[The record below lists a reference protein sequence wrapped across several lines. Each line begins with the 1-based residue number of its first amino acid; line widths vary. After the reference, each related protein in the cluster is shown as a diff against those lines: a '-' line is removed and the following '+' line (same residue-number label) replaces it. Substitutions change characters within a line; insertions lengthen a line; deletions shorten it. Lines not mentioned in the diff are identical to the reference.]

1 MHMRPYL
8 FVFLLF
14 ISLTSKGQDSL
25 DDLLGSTSSTNK
37 PISTT
42 FSSTRIVTGHSVEMI
57 PKGVGEFRIS
67 HRFGTIEEGF
77 YDIFGLDQ
85 AKIRLGY
92 DYGITDNIMV
102 GFGRNSH
109 RKVYD
114 IFARFSFL
122 NQTIDNSTPIT
133 LQYLFASSMETLRY
147 GIKIPFMQRFAQI
160 NQVLVAKKINN
171 LSLQIMPSLMIHEYD
186 SYDNNIFTGIGG
198 AIRYLVGK
206 RVAVNLE
213 YFGRLK
219 HKDDGSQEFD
229 KIFRQNYNSLGIGI
243 DIEAG
248 GHVFQFHFSNTNTMN
263 EQAFMFETN
272 KTWEK
277 GEICFGFNILR
288 EFSNSKKSKKEW

>member
-1 MHMRPYL
+1 MRL
-8 FVFLLF
+8 FLLGF
-14 ISLTSKGQDSL
+14 LLISNSLFSQDSL
-25 DDLLGSTSSTNK
+25 EDILGSTSSSAK

-42 FSSTRIVTGHSVEMI
+42 FSSTRIVNSHSVEMI

-92 DYGITDNIMV
+92 DYGITDKIMV

-109 RKVYD
+109 KKVYD
-114 IFARFSFL
+114 IFGRFSFL

-133 LQYLFASSMETLRY
+133 LQYLFASSMKTLRY
-147 GIKIPFMQRFAQI
+147 GKKIPFMQRFAQI
-160 NQVLVAKKINN
+160 NQVLIAKKINN
-171 LSLQIMPSLMIHEYD
+171 LSLQIMPSLMIHEYEG
-186 SYDNNIFTGIGG
+186 YDKKIFSGVG
-198 AIRYLVGK
+198 AAARYLVGK
-206 RVAVNLE
+206 RVAINVE
-213 YFGRLK
+213 YFARLR
-219 HKDDGSQEFD
+219 HNENGSQEFNR
-229 KIFRQNYNSLGIGI
+229 IFNENYNSLGLGI

-263 EQAFMFETN
+263 EQAFMFETE

-288 EFSNSKKSKKEW
+288 EFSNNKKSEKKW

>member
-1 MHMRPYL
+1 MRL
-8 FVFLLF
+8 FLVGFLL
-14 ISLTSKGQDSL
+14 ISNNLFSQDSL
-25 DDLLGSTSSTNK
+25 EDILGSTSSSAK

-42 FSSTRIVTGHSVEMI
+42 FSSTRIVNSHSVEMI

-92 DYGITDNIMV
+92 DYGITDKIMV

-109 RKVYD
+109 KKVYD
-114 IFARFSFL
+114 IFGRFSFL

-133 LQYLFASSMETLRY
+133 LQYLFASSMKTLRY
-147 GIKIPFMQRFAQI
+147 GKKIPFMQRFAQI
-160 NQVLVAKKINN
+160 NQVLIAKKINN
-171 LSLQIMPSLMIHEYD
+171 LSLQIMPSIMIHEYEG
-186 SYDNNIFTGIGG
+186 YDKKIFSGVG
-198 AIRYLVGK
+198 AAARYLVGK
-206 RVAVNLE
+206 RVAINVE
-213 YFGRLK
+213 YFARLR
-219 HKDDGSQEFD
+219 HNENGSQEFNR
-229 KIFRQNYNSLGIGI
+229 IFNENYNSLGLGI

-263 EQAFMFETN
+263 EQAFMFETD

-288 EFSNSKKSKKEW
+288 EFSNNKKSEKKW

>member
-1 MHMRPYL
+1 MRL
-8 FVFLLF
+8 FLVGFLL
-14 ISLTSKGQDSL
+14 ISNSLFSQDSL
-25 DDLLGSTSSTNK
+25 EDILGSTSSSAK

-42 FSSTRIVTGHSVEMI
+42 FSSTRIVNSHSVEMI

-92 DYGITDNIMV
+92 DYGITDKIMV

-109 RKVYD
+109 KKVYD
-114 IFARFSFL
+114 IFGRFSFL

-133 LQYLFASSMETLRY
+133 LQYLFASSMKTLRY
-147 GIKIPFMQRFAQI
+147 GKKIPFMQRFAQI
-160 NQVLVAKKINN
+160 NQVLIAKKINN
-171 LSLQIMPSLMIHEYD
+171 LSLQIMPSIMIHEYEG
-186 SYDNNIFTGIGG
+186 YDKKIFSGVG
-198 AIRYLVGK
+198 AAARYLVGK
-206 RVAVNLE
+206 RVAINIE
-213 YFGRLK
+213 YFARLR
-219 HKDDGSQEFD
+219 HNENGSQEFNR
-229 KIFRQNYNSLGIGI
+229 IFNENYNSLGLGI

-263 EQAFMFETN
+263 EQAFMFETD

-288 EFSNSKKSKKEW
+288 EFSNNKKSEKKW

>member
-1 MHMRPYL
+1 MRL
-8 FVFLLF
+8 FLVGFLL
-14 ISLTSKGQDSL
+14 ISNSLFSQDSL
-25 DDLLGSTSSTNK
+25 EDILGSTSSSAK

-42 FSSTRIVTGHSVEMI
+42 FSSTRIVNSHSVEMI

-92 DYGITDNIMV
+92 DYGITDKIMV

-109 RKVYD
+109 KKVYD
-114 IFARFSFL
+114 IFGRFSFL

-133 LQYLFASSMETLRY
+133 LQYLFASSMKTLRY
-147 GIKIPFMQRFAQI
+147 GKKIPFMQRFAQI
-160 NQVLVAKKINN
+160 NQVLIAKKINN
-171 LSLQIMPSLMIHEYD
+171 LSLQIMPSLMIHEYEG
-186 SYDNNIFTGIGG
+186 YDKKIFSGVG
-198 AIRYLVGK
+198 AAARYLVGK
-206 RVAVNLE
+206 RVAINIE
-213 YFGRLK
+213 YFARLR
-219 HKDDGSQEFD
+219 HNENGSQEFNR
-229 KIFRQNYNSLGIGI
+229 IFNENYNSLGLGI

-263 EQAFMFETN
+263 EQAVMFETD

-288 EFSNSKKSKKEW
+288 EFSNNKKSEKKW

>member
-1 MHMRPYL
+1 MHMKTYL
-8 FVFLLF
+8 FVFVLF
-14 ISLTSKGQDSL
+14 ISLTSKGQNSL

-160 NQVLVAKKINN
+160 NHCL
-171 LSLQIMPSLMIHEYD
+171 LYTSPSPRD
-186 SYDNNIFTGIGG
+186 
-198 AIRYLVGK
+198 
-206 RVAVNLE
+206 
-213 YFGRLK
+213 
-219 HKDDGSQEFD
+219 
-229 KIFRQNYNSLGIGI
+229 LG
-243 DIEAG
+243 
-248 GHVFQFHFSNTNTMN
+248 
-263 EQAFMFETN
+263 
-272 KTWEK
+272 
-277 GEICFGFNILR
+277 
-288 EFSNSKKSKKEW
+288 

>member
-1 MHMRPYL
+1 MRL
-8 FVFLLF
+8 FLVGFLL
-14 ISLTSKGQDSL
+14 ISNSLFSQDSL
-25 DDLLGSTSSTNK
+25 EDILGSTSSSAK

-42 FSSTRIVTGHSVEMI
+42 FSSTRIVNSHSVEMI

-92 DYGITDNIMV
+92 DYGITDKIMV

-109 RKVYD
+109 KKVYD
-114 IFARFSFL
+114 IFGRFSFL

-133 LQYLFASSMETLRY
+133 LQYLFASSMKTLRY
-147 GIKIPFMQRFAQI
+147 GKKISFMQRFAQI
-160 NQVLVAKKINN
+160 NQVLIAKKINN
-171 LSLQIMPSLMIHEYD
+171 LSLQIMPSIMIHEYEG
-186 SYDNNIFTGIGG
+186 YDKKIFSGVG
-198 AIRYLVGK
+198 AAARYLVGK
-206 RVAVNLE
+206 RVAINIE
-213 YFGRLK
+213 YFARLK
-219 HKDDGSQEFD
+219 HNENGSQEFN
-229 KIFRQNYNSLGIGI
+229 KIFNENYNSLGLGI

-263 EQAFMFETN
+263 EQAFMFETD

-288 EFSNSKKSKKEW
+288 EFSNNKKSEKKW

>member
-1 MHMRPYL
+1 MRL
-8 FVFLLF
+8 FLVGFLL
-14 ISLTSKGQDSL
+14 ISNSLFSQDSL
-25 DDLLGSTSSTNK
+25 EDILGSTSSSAK

-42 FSSTRIVTGHSVEMI
+42 FSSTRIVNSHSVEMI

-92 DYGITDNIMV
+92 DYGITDKIMV

-109 RKVYD
+109 KKVYD
-114 IFARFSFL
+114 IFGRFSFL

-133 LQYLFASSMETLRY
+133 LQYLFASSMKTLRY
-147 GIKIPFMQRFAQI
+147 GKKIPFMQRFAQI
-160 NQVLVAKKINN
+160 NQVLIAKKINN
-171 LSLQIMPSLMIHEYD
+171 LSLQIMPSIMIHEYEG
-186 SYDNNIFTGIGG
+186 YDKKIFSGVG
-198 AIRYLVGK
+198 AAARYLVGK
-206 RVAVNLE
+206 RVAINVE
-213 YFGRLK
+213 YFARLR
-219 HKDDGSQEFD
+219 HNENGSQEFNR
-229 KIFRQNYNSLGIGI
+229 IFNENYNSLGLGI

-263 EQAFMFETN
+263 EQAFMFETD

-288 EFSNSKKSKKEW
+288 EFSNNKKSEKKW

>member
-1 MHMRPYL
+1 MRL
-8 FVFLLF
+8 FLVCFLL
-14 ISLTSKGQDSL
+14 ISNSLFSQDSL
-25 DDLLGSTSSTNK
+25 EDILGSTSSSAK

-42 FSSTRIVTGHSVEMI
+42 FSSTRIVNSHSVEMI

-92 DYGITDNIMV
+92 DYGITDKIMV

-109 RKVYD
+109 KKVYD
-114 IFARFSFL
+114 IFGRFSFL

-133 LQYLFASSMETLRY
+133 LQYLFASSMKTLRY
-147 GIKIPFMQRFAQI
+147 GKKIPFMQRFAQI
-160 NQVLVAKKINN
+160 NQVLIAKKINN
-171 LSLQIMPSLMIHEYD
+171 LSLQFMPSLMIHEYEG
-186 SYDNNIFTGIGG
+186 YDKKIFSGVG
-198 AIRYLVGK
+198 AAARYLVGK
-206 RVAVNLE
+206 RVAINIE
-213 YFGRLK
+213 YFARLR
-219 HKDDGSQEFD
+219 HNENGSQEFNR
-229 KIFRQNYNSLGIGI
+229 IFNENYNSLGLGI

-263 EQAFMFETN
+263 EQAFMFETD

-288 EFSNSKKSKKEW
+288 EFSNNKKSEKKW

>member
-1 MHMRPYL
+1 MRL
-8 FVFLLF
+8 FLVCFLL
-14 ISLTSKGQDSL
+14 ISNSLFSQDSL
-25 DDLLGSTSSTNK
+25 EDILGSTSSSAK

-42 FSSTRIVTGHSVEMI
+42 FSSTRIVNSHSVEMI

-92 DYGITDNIMV
+92 DYGITDKIMV

-109 RKVYD
+109 KKVYD
-114 IFARFSFL
+114 IFGRFSFL
-122 NQTIDNSTPIT
+122 NQTIDNSIPIT
-133 LQYLFASSMETLRY
+133 LQYLFASSMKTLRY
-147 GIKIPFMQRFAQI
+147 GKKIPFMQRFAQI
-160 NQVLVAKKINN
+160 NQVLIAKKINN
-171 LSLQIMPSLMIHEYD
+171 LSLQIMPSIMIHEYEG
-186 SYDNNIFTGIGG
+186 YDKKIFSGVG
-198 AIRYLVGK
+198 AAARYLVGK
-206 RVAVNLE
+206 RVAINVE
-213 YFGRLK
+213 YFARLR
-219 HKDDGSQEFD
+219 HNENGSQEFNR
-229 KIFRQNYNSLGIGI
+229 IFNENYNSLGLGI

-263 EQAFMFETN
+263 EQAFMFETD

-288 EFSNSKKSKKEW
+288 EFSNNKKSEKKW

>member
-1 MHMRPYL
+1 MRL
-8 FVFLLF
+8 FLVGFLL
-14 ISLTSKGQDSL
+14 ISNSLFSQDSL
-25 DDLLGSTSSTNK
+25 EDILGSTSSSAK

-42 FSSTRIVTGHSVEMI
+42 FSSTRIVNSHSVEMI

-92 DYGITDNIMV
+92 DYGITDKIMV

-109 RKVYD
+109 KKVYD
-114 IFARFSFL
+114 IFGRFSFL

-133 LQYLFASSMETLRY
+133 LQYLFASSMKTLRY
-147 GIKIPFMQRFAQI
+147 GKKIPFMQRFAQI
-160 NQVLVAKKINN
+160 NQVLIAKKINN
-171 LSLQIMPSLMIHEYD
+171 LSLQIMPSLMIHEYEG
-186 SYDNNIFTGIGG
+186 YDKKLFSGVG
-198 AIRYLVGK
+198 AAARYLVGK
-206 RVAVNLE
+206 RVAINVE
-213 YFGRLK
+213 YFARLR
-219 HKDDGSQEFD
+219 HNENGSQEFNR
-229 KIFRQNYNSLGIGI
+229 IFNENYNSLGLGI

-263 EQAFMFETN
+263 EQAFMFETD

-288 EFSNSKKSKKEW
+288 EFSNNKKSEKKW

>member
-1 MHMRPYL
+1 MRL
-8 FVFLLF
+8 FLVGFLL
-14 ISLTSKGQDSL
+14 ISNSLFSQDSL
-25 DDLLGSTSSTNK
+25 EDILGSTSSSAK

-42 FSSTRIVTGHSVEMI
+42 FSSTRIVNSHSVEMI
-57 PKGVGEFRIS
+57 PKGVGAFRIS

-92 DYGITDNIMV
+92 DYGITDKIMV

-109 RKVYD
+109 KKVYD
-114 IFARFSFL
+114 IFGRFSFL

-133 LQYLFASSMETLRY
+133 LQYLFASSIKTLRY
-147 GIKIPFMQRFAQI
+147 GKKIPFMQRFAQI
-160 NQVLVAKKINN
+160 NQVLIAKKINN
-171 LSLQIMPSLMIHEYD
+171 LSLQIMPSLMIHEYEG
-186 SYDNNIFTGIGG
+186 YDKKLFSGVG
-198 AIRYLVGK
+198 AAARYLVGK
-206 RVAVNLE
+206 RVAINVE
-213 YFGRLK
+213 YFARLR
-219 HKDDGSQEFD
+219 HNENGSQEFNR
-229 KIFRQNYNSLGIGI
+229 IFNENYNSLGLGI

-263 EQAFMFETN
+263 EQAFMFETE

-288 EFSNSKKSKKEW
+288 EFSNNKKSEKKW

>member
-1 MHMRPYL
+1 MRL
-8 FVFLLF
+8 FLVCFLL
-14 ISLTSKGQDSL
+14 ISNSLFSQDSL
-25 DDLLGSTSSTNK
+25 EDILGSTSSSAK

-42 FSSTRIVTGHSVEMI
+42 FSSTRIVNSHSVEMI

-92 DYGITDNIMV
+92 DYGVTDKIMV

-109 RKVYD
+109 KKVYD
-114 IFARFSFL
+114 IFGRFSFL

-133 LQYLFASSMETLRY
+133 LQYLFASSMKTLRY
-147 GIKIPFMQRFAQI
+147 GKKIPFMQRFAQI
-160 NQVLVAKKINN
+160 NQVLIAKKINN
-171 LSLQIMPSLMIHEYD
+171 LSLQIMPSLMIHEYEG
-186 SYDNNIFTGIGG
+186 YDKKIFSGVG
-198 AIRYLVGK
+198 AAARYLVGK
-206 RVAVNLE
+206 RVAINIE
-213 YFGRLK
+213 YFARLR
-219 HKDDGSQEFD
+219 HNENGSQEFNR
-229 KIFRQNYNSLGIGI
+229 IFNENYNSLGLGI

-263 EQAFMFETN
+263 EQAFMFETD

-288 EFSNSKKSKKEW
+288 EFSNNKKSEKKW

>member
-1 MHMRPYL
+1 MRSFL
-8 FVFLLF
+8 FVFLSI
-14 ISLTSKGQDSL
+14 ISLELMGQSSL
-25 DDLLGSTSSTNK
+25 DDLIGTTSTTNK

-57 PKGVGEFRIS
+57 PKGVREFRIS
-67 HRFGTIEEGF
+67 HRFGTIQEGF

-92 DYGITDNIMV
+92 DIGISDKLMV

-109 RKVYD
+109 KKVYD
-114 IFARFSFL
+114 VFARYSFF
-122 NQTIDNSTPIT
+122 NQTIDNSVPLTF
-133 LQYLFASSMETLRY
+133 QYLFASSIETLRY
-147 GIKIPFMQRFAQI
+147 GVKIPFMQRFAQI
-160 NQVLVAKKINN
+160 NQLLIAKKINKFSFQ
-171 LSLQIMPSLMIHEYD
+171 LMPSLMIHEYD
-186 SYDNNIFTGIGG
+186 NYDKNTFAGIGG
-198 AIRYLVGK
+198 AVRYLLGK
-206 RVAVNLE
+206 RVALNIE
-213 YFGRLK
+213 YFSRLK
-219 HKDDGSQEFD
+219 HQDNGSQEFD
-229 KIFRQNYNSLGIGI
+229 RIFNQNYNSLGIGI

-288 EFSNSKKSKKEW
+288 EFSSNKKSKKEW

>member
-1 MHMRPYL
+1 MKPYL

-14 ISLTSKGQDSL
+14 ISLISKGQDTL

-42 FSSTRIVTGHSVEMI
+42 FSSTRIVNGHSVEMI

-160 NQVLVAKKINN
+160 NQVLIAKKINN

-186 SYDNNIFTGIGG
+186 SYENNIFTGIGG

-213 YFGRLK
+213 YFGR
-219 HKDDGSQEFD
+219 
-229 KIFRQNYNSLGIGI
+229 
-243 DIEAG
+243 
-248 GHVFQFHFSNTNTMN
+248 
-263 EQAFMFETN
+263 
-272 KTWEK
+272 
-277 GEICFGFNILR
+277 
-288 EFSNSKKSKKEW
+288 

>member
-1 MHMRPYL
+1 MRL
-8 FVFLLF
+8 FLVCFLL
-14 ISLTSKGQDSL
+14 ISNSLFSQDSL
-25 DDLLGSTSSTNK
+25 EDILGSTSSSAK

-42 FSSTRIVTGHSVEMI
+42 FSSTRIVNSHSVEMI

-92 DYGITDNIMV
+92 DYGITDKIMV

-109 RKVYD
+109 KKVYD
-114 IFARFSFL
+114 IFGRFSFL

-133 LQYLFASSMETLRY
+133 LQYLFASSMKTLRY
-147 GIKIPFMQRFAQI
+147 GKKIPFMQRFAQI
-160 NQVLVAKKINN
+160 NQVLIAKKINN
-171 LSLQIMPSLMIHEYD
+171 LSLQIMPSLMIHEYEG
-186 SYDNNIFTGIGG
+186 YDKKIFSGVG
-198 AIRYLVGK
+198 AAARYLVGK
-206 RVAVNLE
+206 RVAINVE
-213 YFGRLK
+213 YFARLR
-219 HKDDGSQEFD
+219 HNENGSQEFNR
-229 KIFRQNYNSLGIGI
+229 IFNENYNSLGLGI

-263 EQAFMFETN
+263 EQAVMFETD

-288 EFSNSKKSKKEW
+288 EFSNNKKSEKKW

>member
-1 MHMRPYL
+1 MRL
-8 FVFLLF
+8 FLVGFLL
-14 ISLTSKGQDSL
+14 ISNSLFSQDSL
-25 DDLLGSTSSTNK
+25 EDILGSTSSSAK

-42 FSSTRIVTGHSVEMI
+42 FSSTRIVNSHSVEMI

-92 DYGITDNIMV
+92 DYGITDKIMV

-109 RKVYD
+109 KKVYD
-114 IFARFSFL
+114 IFGRFSFL

-133 LQYLFASSMETLRY
+133 LQYLFASSMKTLRY
-147 GIKIPFMQRFAQI
+147 GKKIPFMQRFAQI
-160 NQVLVAKKINN
+160 NQVLIAKKINN
-171 LSLQIMPSLMIHEYD
+171 LSLQIMPSLMIHEYEG
-186 SYDNNIFTGIGG
+186 YDKKLFSGVG
-198 AIRYLVGK
+198 AAARYLVGK
-206 RVAVNLE
+206 RVAINVE
-213 YFGRLK
+213 YFARLR
-219 HKDDGSQEFD
+219 HNENGSQEFNR
-229 KIFRQNYNSLGIGI
+229 IFNENYNSLGLGI

-263 EQAFMFETN
+263 EQAFMFETE

-288 EFSNSKKSKKEW
+288 EFSNNKKSEKKW

>member
-1 MHMRPYL
+1 MRL
-8 FVFLLF
+8 FLVGFLF
-14 ISLTSKGQDSL
+14 ISNSLFSQDSL
-25 DDLLGSTSSTNK
+25 EDILGSTSSSAK

-42 FSSTRIVTGHSVEMI
+42 FSSTRIVNSHSVEMI

-92 DYGITDNIMV
+92 DYGITDKIMV

-109 RKVYD
+109 KKVYD
-114 IFARFSFL
+114 IFGRFSFL

-133 LQYLFASSMETLRY
+133 LQYLFASSMKTLRY
-147 GIKIPFMQRFAQI
+147 GKKIPFMQRFAQI
-160 NQVLVAKKINN
+160 NQVLIAKKINN
-171 LSLQIMPSLMIHEYD
+171 LSLQIMPSIMIHEYEG
-186 SYDNNIFTGIGG
+186 YDKKIFSGVG
-198 AIRYLVGK
+198 AAARYLVGK
-206 RVAVNLE
+206 RVAINIE
-213 YFGRLK
+213 YFARLK
-219 HKDDGSQEFD
+219 HNENGSQEFNR
-229 KIFRQNYNSLGIGI
+229 IFNENYNSLGLGI

-248 GHVFQFHFSNTNTMN
+248 GHVFQFQFSNTNTMN
-263 EQAFMFETN
+263 EQAFMFETD

-288 EFSNSKKSKKEW
+288 EFSNNKKSEKKW

>member
-1 MHMRPYL
+1 MRL
-8 FVFLLF
+8 FLVGFLL
-14 ISLTSKGQDSL
+14 ISNSLFSQDSL
-25 DDLLGSTSSTNK
+25 EDILGSTSSSAK

-42 FSSTRIVTGHSVEMI
+42 FSSTRIVNSHSVEMI

-92 DYGITDNIMV
+92 DYGITDKIMV

-109 RKVYD
+109 KKVYD
-114 IFARFSFL
+114 IFGRFSFL

-133 LQYLFASSMETLRY
+133 LQYLFASSMKTLRY
-147 GIKIPFMQRFAQI
+147 GKKIPFMQRFAQI
-160 NQVLVAKKINN
+160 NQVLIAKKINN
-171 LSLQIMPSLMIHEYD
+171 LSLQIMPSIMIHEYEG
-186 SYDNNIFTGIGG
+186 YDKKIFSGVG
-198 AIRYLVGK
+198 AAARYLVGK
-206 RVAVNLE
+206 RVAINVE
-213 YFGRLK
+213 YFARLR
-219 HKDDGSQEFD
+219 HNENGSQEFNR
-229 KIFRQNYNSLGIGI
+229 IFNENYNSLGLGI

-263 EQAFMFETN
+263 EQAFMFETD

-277 GEICFGFNILR
+277 GEICCGFNILR
-288 EFSNSKKSKKEW
+288 EFSNNKKSEKKW

>member
-1 MHMRPYL
+1 MRL
-8 FVFLLF
+8 FLVCFLL
-14 ISLTSKGQDSL
+14 ISNSLFSQDSL
-25 DDLLGSTSSTNK
+25 EDILGSTTSSAK

-42 FSSTRIVTGHSVEMI
+42 FSSTRIVNSHSVEMI

-92 DYGITDNIMV
+92 DYGVTDKIMV

-109 RKVYD
+109 KKVYD
-114 IFARFSFL
+114 IFGRFSFL

-133 LQYLFASSMETLRY
+133 LQYLFASSMKTLRY
-147 GIKIPFMQRFAQI
+147 GKKIPFMQRFAQI
-160 NQVLVAKKINN
+160 NQVLIAKKINN
-171 LSLQIMPSLMIHEYD
+171 LSLQIMPSIMIHEYEG
-186 SYDNNIFTGIGG
+186 YDKKIFSGVG
-198 AIRYLVGK
+198 AAARYLVGK
-206 RVAVNLE
+206 RVAINVE
-213 YFGRLK
+213 YFARLR
-219 HKDDGSQEFD
+219 HNENGSQEFNR
-229 KIFRQNYNSLGIGI
+229 IFNENYNSLGLGI

-263 EQAFMFETN
+263 EQAFMFETD

-288 EFSNSKKSKKEW
+288 EFSNNKKSEKKW

>member
-1 MHMRPYL
+1 MRL
-8 FVFLLF
+8 FLVGFLL
-14 ISLTSKGQDSL
+14 ISNSLFSQDSL
-25 DDLLGSTSSTNK
+25 EDILGSTTSSAK

-42 FSSTRIVTGHSVEMI
+42 FSSTRIVNSHSVEMI

-92 DYGITDNIMV
+92 DYGITDKIMV

-109 RKVYD
+109 KKVYD
-114 IFARFSFL
+114 IFGRFSFL

-133 LQYLFASSMETLRY
+133 LQYLFASSMKTLRY
-147 GIKIPFMQRFAQI
+147 GKKIPFMQRFAQI
-160 NQVLVAKKINN
+160 NQVLIAKKINN
-171 LSLQIMPSLMIHEYD
+171 LSLQIMPSIMIHEYEG
-186 SYDNNIFTGIGG
+186 YDKKIFSGVG
-198 AIRYLVGK
+198 AAARYLVGK
-206 RVAVNLE
+206 RVAINVE
-213 YFGRLK
+213 YFARLR
-219 HKDDGSQEFD
+219 HNENGSQEFNR
-229 KIFRQNYNSLGIGI
+229 IFNENYNSLGLGI

-263 EQAFMFETN
+263 EQAFMFETD

-288 EFSNSKKSKKEW
+288 EFSNNKKSEKKW

>member
-1 MHMRPYL
+1 MRL
-8 FVFLLF
+8 FLVCFLL
-14 ISLTSKGQDSL
+14 ISNGLFSQDSL
-25 DDLLGSTSSTNK
+25 EDILGSTSSSAK

-42 FSSTRIVTGHSVEMI
+42 FSSTRIVNSHSVEMI

-92 DYGITDNIMV
+92 DYGITDKIMV

-109 RKVYD
+109 KKVYD
-114 IFARFSFL
+114 IFGRFSFL

-133 LQYLFASSMETLRY
+133 LQYLFASSMKTLRY
-147 GIKIPFMQRFAQI
+147 GKKIPFMQRFAQI
-160 NQVLVAKKINN
+160 NQVLIAKKINN
-171 LSLQIMPSLMIHEYD
+171 LSLQIMPSLMIHEYEG
-186 SYDNNIFTGIGG
+186 YDKKIFSGVG
-198 AIRYLVGK
+198 AAARYLVGK
-206 RVAVNLE
+206 RVAINIE
-213 YFGRLK
+213 YFARLR
-219 HKDDGSQEFD
+219 HNENGSQEFNR
-229 KIFRQNYNSLGIGI
+229 IFNENYNSLGLGI

-248 GHVFQFHFSNTNTMN
+248 GHGFQFHFSNTNTMN
-263 EQAFMFETN
+263 EQAFMFETD

-288 EFSNSKKSKKEW
+288 EFSNNKKSEKKW

>member
-1 MHMRPYL
+1 MRL
-8 FVFLLF
+8 FLVCFLL
-14 ISLTSKGQDSL
+14 ISNSLFSQDSL
-25 DDLLGSTSSTNK
+25 EDILGSTSSSAK

-42 FSSTRIVTGHSVEMI
+42 FSSTRIVNSHSVEMI

-92 DYGITDNIMV
+92 DYGITDKIMV

-109 RKVYD
+109 KKVYD
-114 IFARFSFL
+114 IFGRFSFL

-133 LQYLFASSMETLRY
+133 LQYLFASSMKTLRY
-147 GIKIPFMQRFAQI
+147 GKKIPFMQRFAQI
-160 NQVLVAKKINN
+160 NQVLIAKKINN
-171 LSLQIMPSLMIHEYD
+171 LSLQVMPSIMIHEYED
-186 SYDNNIFTGIGG
+186 YDKKIFSGVG
-198 AIRYLVGK
+198 AAARYLVGK
-206 RVAVNLE
+206 RVAINVE
-213 YFGRLK
+213 YFARLR
-219 HKDDGSQEFD
+219 HNENGSQEFNR
-229 KIFRQNYNSLGIGI
+229 IFNENYNSLGLGI

-263 EQAFMFETN
+263 EQAFMFETD

-288 EFSNSKKSKKEW
+288 EFSNNKKSEKKW

>member
-1 MHMRPYL
+1 MRL
-8 FVFLLF
+8 FLVCFLF
-14 ISLTSKGQDSL
+14 ISNSLFSQDSL
-25 DDLLGSTSSTNK
+25 EDILGSTSSSAK

-42 FSSTRIVTGHSVEMI
+42 FSSTRIVNSHSVEMI

-92 DYGITDNIMV
+92 DYGITDKIMV

-109 RKVYD
+109 KKVYD
-114 IFARFSFL
+114 IFGRFSFL

-133 LQYLFASSMETLRY
+133 LQYLFASSMKTLRY
-147 GIKIPFMQRFAQI
+147 GKKIPFMQRFAQI
-160 NQVLVAKKINN
+160 NQVLIAKKINN
-171 LSLQIMPSLMIHEYD
+171 LSLQIMPSIMIHEYEG
-186 SYDNNIFTGIGG
+186 YDKKIFSGVG
-198 AIRYLVGK
+198 AAARYLVGK
-206 RVAVNLE
+206 RVAINVE
-213 YFGRLK
+213 YFARLR
-219 HKDDGSQEFD
+219 HNENGSQEFNR
-229 KIFRQNYNSLGIGI
+229 IFDENYNSLGLGI

-263 EQAFMFETN
+263 EQAFMFETD

-288 EFSNSKKSKKEW
+288 EFSNNKKSEKKW

>member
-1 MHMRPYL
+1 MPL
-8 FVFLLF
+8 SEIGFLL
-14 ISLTSKGQDSL
+14 ISNSLFSQDSL
-25 DDLLGSTSSTNK
+25 EDILGSTSSSAK

-42 FSSTRIVTGHSVEMI
+42 FSSTRIVNSHSVEMI

-92 DYGITDNIMV
+92 DYGITDKIMV

-109 RKVYD
+109 KKVYD
-114 IFARFSFL
+114 IFGRFSFL

-133 LQYLFASSMETLRY
+133 LQYLFASSMKTLRY
-147 GIKIPFMQRFAQI
+147 GKKIPFMQRFAQI
-160 NQVLVAKKINN
+160 NQVLIAKKINN
-171 LSLQIMPSLMIHEYD
+171 LSLQIMPSIMIHEYEG
-186 SYDNNIFTGIGG
+186 YDKKIFSGVG
-198 AIRYLVGK
+198 AAARYLVGK
-206 RVAVNLE
+206 RVAINVE
-213 YFGRLK
+213 YFARLR
-219 HKDDGSQEFD
+219 HNENGSQEFNR
-229 KIFRQNYNSLGIGI
+229 IFNENYNSLGLGI

-263 EQAFMFETN
+263 EQAFMFETD

-288 EFSNSKKSKKEW
+288 EFSNNKKSEKKW

>member
-1 MHMRPYL
+1 MRL
-8 FVFLLF
+8 FLVCFLL
-14 ISLTSKGQDSL
+14 ISNSLFSQDSL
-25 DDLLGSTSSTNK
+25 EDILGSTSSSAK

-42 FSSTRIVTGHSVEMI
+42 FSSTRIVNSHSVEMI

-92 DYGITDNIMV
+92 DYGITDKIMV

-109 RKVYD
+109 KKVYD
-114 IFARFSFL
+114 IFGRFSFL

-133 LQYLFASSMETLRY
+133 LQYLFASSMKTLRY
-147 GIKIPFMQRFAQI
+147 GKKIPFMQRFAQI
-160 NQVLVAKKINN
+160 NQVLIAKKINN
-171 LSLQIMPSLMIHEYD
+171 LSLQIMPSLMIHEYEG
-186 SYDNNIFTGIGG
+186 YDKKIFSGVG
-198 AIRYLVGK
+198 AAARYLVGK
-206 RVAVNLE
+206 RVAINVE
-213 YFGRLK
+213 YFARLR
-219 HKDDGSQEFD
+219 HNENGSQEFNR
-229 KIFRQNYNSLGIGI
+229 IFNENYNSLGLGI

-263 EQAFMFETN
+263 EQAFMFETD

-288 EFSNSKKSKKEW
+288 EFSNNKKSEKKW

>member
-1 MHMRPYL
+1 MRL
-8 FVFLLF
+8 FLVCFLL
-14 ISLTSKGQDSL
+14 ISNSLFSQDSL
-25 DDLLGSTSSTNK
+25 EDILGSTSSSAK

-42 FSSTRIVTGHSVEMI
+42 FSSTRIVNSHSVEMI

-92 DYGITDNIMV
+92 DYGITDKIMV

-109 RKVYD
+109 KKVYD
-114 IFARFSFL
+114 IFGRFSFL

-133 LQYLFASSMETLRY
+133 LQYLFASSMKTLRY
-147 GIKIPFMQRFAQI
+147 GKKIPFMQRFAQI
-160 NQVLVAKKINN
+160 NQVLIAKKINN
-171 LSLQIMPSLMIHEYD
+171 LSLQIMPSIMIHEYEG
-186 SYDNNIFTGIGG
+186 YDKKIFSGVG
-198 AIRYLVGK
+198 AAARYLVGK
-206 RVAVNLE
+206 RVAINVE
-213 YFGRLK
+213 YFARLR
-219 HKDDGSQEFD
+219 HNENGSQEFNR
-229 KIFRQNYNSLGIGI
+229 IFNENYNSLGLGI

-263 EQAFMFETN
+263 EQAFMFETD

-288 EFSNSKKSKKEW
+288 EFSNNKKSEKKW

>member
-1 MHMRPYL
+1 MRL
-8 FVFLLF
+8 FLVCFLL
-14 ISLTSKGQDSL
+14 ISNSLFSQDSL
-25 DDLLGSTSSTNK
+25 EDILGSTSSSAK

-42 FSSTRIVTGHSVEMI
+42 FSSTRIVNSHSVEMI

-92 DYGITDNIMV
+92 DYGITDKIMV

-109 RKVYD
+109 KKVYD
-114 IFARFSFL
+114 IFGRFSFL

-133 LQYLFASSMETLRY
+133 LQYLFASSMKTLRY
-147 GIKIPFMQRFAQI
+147 GKKIPFMQRFAQI
-160 NQVLVAKKINN
+160 NQVLIAKKINN
-171 LSLQIMPSLMIHEYD
+171 LSLQIMPSLMIHEYEG
-186 SYDNNIFTGIGG
+186 YDKKIFSGVG
-198 AIRYLVGK
+198 AAARYLVGK
-206 RVAVNLE
+206 RVAINIE
-213 YFGRLK
+213 YFARLR
-219 HKDDGSQEFD
+219 HNENGSQEFN
-229 KIFRQNYNSLGIGI
+229 KIFNENYNSLGLGI

-263 EQAFMFETN
+263 EQAFMFETD

-288 EFSNSKKSKKEW
+288 EFSNNKKSEKKW

>member
-1 MHMRPYL
+1 MRL
-8 FVFLLF
+8 FLVCFLL
-14 ISLTSKGQDSL
+14 ISNSLFSQDSL
-25 DDLLGSTSSTNK
+25 EDILGSTSSSAK

-42 FSSTRIVTGHSVEMI
+42 FSSTRIVNSHSVEMI

-92 DYGITDNIMV
+92 DYGITDKIMV

-109 RKVYD
+109 KKVYD
-114 IFARFSFL
+114 IFGRFSFL

-133 LQYLFASSMETLRY
+133 LQYLFASSMKTLRY
-147 GIKIPFMQRFAQI
+147 GKKIPFMQRFAQI
-160 NQVLVAKKINN
+160 NQVLIAKKINN
-171 LSLQIMPSLMIHEYD
+171 LSLQIMPSIMIHEYEG
-186 SYDNNIFTGIGG
+186 YDKKIFSGVG
-198 AIRYLVGK
+198 AAARYLVGK
-206 RVAVNLE
+206 RVAINIE
-213 YFGRLK
+213 YFARLR
-219 HKDDGSQEFD
+219 HNENGSQEFNR
-229 KIFRQNYNSLGIGI
+229 IFNENYNSLGLGI

-263 EQAFMFETN
+263 EQAFMFETD

-288 EFSNSKKSKKEW
+288 EFSNNKKSEKKW

>member
-92 DYGITDNIMV
+92 DYGITDNIICLLYT
-102 GFGRNSH
+102 S
-109 RKVYD
+109 
-114 IFARFSFL
+114 
-122 NQTIDNSTPIT
+122 
-133 LQYLFASSMETLRY
+133 
-147 GIKIPFMQRFAQI
+147 
-160 NQVLVAKKINN
+160 
-171 LSLQIMPSLMIHEYD
+171 PSPRD
-186 SYDNNIFTGIGG
+186 RG
-198 AIRYLVGK
+198 
-206 RVAVNLE
+206 
-213 YFGRLK
+213 
-219 HKDDGSQEFD
+219 
-229 KIFRQNYNSLGIGI
+229 
-243 DIEAG
+243 
-248 GHVFQFHFSNTNTMN
+248 
-263 EQAFMFETN
+263 
-272 KTWEK
+272 
-277 GEICFGFNILR
+277 
-288 EFSNSKKSKKEW
+288 

>member
-1 MHMRPYL
+1 MRL
-8 FVFLLF
+8 FLVCFLL
-14 ISLTSKGQDSL
+14 ISNSLFSQDSL
-25 DDLLGSTSSTNK
+25 EDILGSTSSSAK

-42 FSSTRIVTGHSVEMI
+42 FSSTRIVNSHSVEMI

-92 DYGITDNIMV
+92 DYGITDKIMV

-109 RKVYD
+109 KKVYD
-114 IFARFSFL
+114 IFGRFSFL

-133 LQYLFASSMETLRY
+133 LQYLFASSMKTLRY
-147 GIKIPFMQRFAQI
+147 GKKIPFMQRFAQI
-160 NQVLVAKKINN
+160 NQVLIAKKINN
-171 LSLQIMPSLMIHEYD
+171 LSLQIMPSIMIHEYEG
-186 SYDNNIFTGIGG
+186 YDKKIFSGVG
-198 AIRYLVGK
+198 AAARYLVGK
-206 RVAVNLE
+206 RVAINVE
-213 YFGRLK
+213 YFARLR
-219 HKDDGSQEFD
+219 HNENGSQEFN
-229 KIFRQNYNSLGIGI
+229 KIFNENYNSLGLGI

-263 EQAFMFETN
+263 EQAFMFETD

-288 EFSNSKKSKKEW
+288 EFSNNKKSEKKW

>member
-1 MHMRPYL
+1 MRL
-8 FVFLLF
+8 FLVCFLL
-14 ISLTSKGQDSL
+14 ISNSLFSQDSL
-25 DDLLGSTSSTNK
+25 EDILGSTSSSAK

-42 FSSTRIVTGHSVEMI
+42 FSSTRIVNSHSVEMI

-92 DYGITDNIMV
+92 DYGVTDKIMV

-109 RKVYD
+109 KKVYD
-114 IFARFSFL
+114 IFGRFSFL

-133 LQYLFASSMETLRY
+133 LQYLFASSMKTLRY
-147 GIKIPFMQRFAQI
+147 GKKIPFMQRFAQI
-160 NQVLVAKKINN
+160 NQVLIAKKINN
-171 LSLQIMPSLMIHEYD
+171 LSLQIMPSIMIHEYEG
-186 SYDNNIFTGIGG
+186 YDKKIFSGVG
-198 AIRYLVGK
+198 AAARYLVGK
-206 RVAVNLE
+206 RVAINVE
-213 YFGRLK
+213 YFARLR
-219 HKDDGSQEFD
+219 HNENGSQEFNR
-229 KIFRQNYNSLGIGI
+229 IFNENYNSLGLGI

-263 EQAFMFETN
+263 EQAFMFETD

-288 EFSNSKKSKKEW
+288 EFSNNKKSEKKW

>member
-1 MHMRPYL
+1 MRL
-8 FVFLLF
+8 FLLGF
-14 ISLTSKGQDSL
+14 LLISNSLFSQDSL
-25 DDLLGSTSSTNK
+25 EDILGSTSSSAK

-42 FSSTRIVTGHSVEMI
+42 FSSTRIVNSHSVEMI

-92 DYGITDNIMV
+92 DYGITDKIMV

-109 RKVYD
+109 KKVYD
-114 IFARFSFL
+114 IFGRFSFL

-133 LQYLFASSMETLRY
+133 LQYLFASSIKTLRY
-147 GIKIPFMQRFAQI
+147 GKKIPFMQRFAQI
-160 NQVLVAKKINN
+160 NQVLIAKKINN
-171 LSLQIMPSLMIHEYD
+171 LSLQIMPSLMIHEYEG
-186 SYDNNIFTGIGG
+186 YDKKLFSGVG
-198 AIRYLVGK
+198 AAARYLVGK
-206 RVAVNLE
+206 RVAINVE
-213 YFGRLK
+213 YFARLR
-219 HKDDGSQEFD
+219 HNENGSQEFNR
-229 KIFRQNYNSLGIGI
+229 IFNENYNSLGLGI

-263 EQAFMFETN
+263 EQAFMFETE

-288 EFSNSKKSKKEW
+288 EFSNNKKSEKKW

>member
-1 MHMRPYL
+1 MRL
-8 FVFLLF
+8 FLVGFLF
-14 ISLTSKGQDSL
+14 ISNSLFSQDSL
-25 DDLLGSTSSTNK
+25 EDILGSTSSSAK

-42 FSSTRIVTGHSVEMI
+42 FSSTRIVNSHSVEMI

-92 DYGITDNIMV
+92 DYGITDKIMV

-109 RKVYD
+109 KKVYD
-114 IFARFSFL
+114 IFGRFSFL

-133 LQYLFASSMETLRY
+133 LQYLFASSMKTLRY
-147 GIKIPFMQRFAQI
+147 GKKIPFMQRFAQI
-160 NQVLVAKKINN
+160 NQVLIAKKINN
-171 LSLQIMPSLMIHEYD
+171 LSLQIMPSIMIHEYEG
-186 SYDNNIFTGIGG
+186 YDKKIFSGVG
-198 AIRYLVGK
+198 AAARYLVGK
-206 RVAVNLE
+206 RVAINVE
-213 YFGRLK
+213 YFARLR
-219 HKDDGSQEFD
+219 HNENGSQEFNR
-229 KIFRQNYNSLGIGI
+229 IFNENYNSLGLGI

-263 EQAFMFETN
+263 EQAFMFETD

-288 EFSNSKKSKKEW
+288 EFSNNKKSEKKW

>member
-1 MHMRPYL
+1 MRL
-8 FVFLLF
+8 FLVGFLL
-14 ISLTSKGQDSL
+14 ISNSLFSQDSL
-25 DDLLGSTSSTNK
+25 EDILGSTSSSAK

-42 FSSTRIVTGHSVEMI
+42 FSSTRIVNSHSVEMI

-92 DYGITDNIMV
+92 DYGITDKIMV

-109 RKVYD
+109 KKVYD
-114 IFARFSFL
+114 IFGRFSFL

-133 LQYLFASSMETLRY
+133 LQYLFASSMKTLRY
-147 GIKIPFMQRFAQI
+147 GKKIPFMQRFAQI
-160 NQVLVAKKINN
+160 NQVLIAKKINN
-171 LSLQIMPSLMIHEYD
+171 LSLQIMPSIMIHEYEG
-186 SYDNNIFTGIGG
+186 YDKKIFSGVG
-198 AIRYLVGK
+198 AAARYLVGK
-206 RVAVNLE
+206 RVAINVE
-213 YFGRLK
+213 YFARLR
-219 HKDDGSQEFD
+219 HNENGSQEFN
-229 KIFRQNYNSLGIGI
+229 KIFNENYNSLGLGI

-263 EQAFMFETN
+263 EQAFMFETD

-288 EFSNSKKSKKEW
+288 EFSNNKKSEKKW